1 MTAKSKINIEVDS
14 AKFDEFAN
22 KFTQFKRALDDMPDA
37 WRATESAT
45 SSSRQG
51 FEQAAVGMAEMAS
64 DMAAML
70 DNSRKLDRVSG
81 DTSRHWKDLARNT
94 ANVAGNIAKATASL
108 LKWTAI
114 NTAIGVLTSGGA
126 LFGMDRL
133 AESVATGRTR
143 SMGLGTTYGG
153 LNAFRIQ
160 FGRLGNPE
168 GILGRV
174 GNALASPEGRSVF
187 QQMGMG
193 QEELNGDTADV
204 ATRAILHMK
213 DILDTI
219 PKGQLATG
227 LQAHRLDQ
235 LIDMSTARVLQGMSR
250 KEIAGLVGGMP
261 GLRKQLDLAP
271 DQQLSWQTFVT
282 KLDRAGKI
290 IQTTFINNLEG
301 LTGPLGNLATSFS
314 SLLSVLM
321 KEGGPLQL
329 FINEMADGLDW
340 LVKLFRPENKE
351 SAEAA
356 IREWEDNLAGVG
368 RSLLSL
374 GPSVAKLGEILG
386 WLLGVTPAAAAT
398 GPAGEGSGGVGSAGR
413 SDGAGRG
420 FRGSTGGGGA
430 SGDGGGASPSSHGVN
445 EKWSGVS
452 SGQGNLTKLIEDESR
467 RAGIDPR
474 IMEGIRAGESAHGS
488 RYDVKDDALESSWGP
503 FQLNRRRGLGVEF
516 ERDTGLDLR
525 DPSTIAAQAR
535 WVAQYIAKGR
545 SLRPWAGY
553 HGPRD
558 ADPRW
563 GDSGYRPTKAAAAPN
578 SVDPFA
584 FAKHTLVGRKVK
596 VTVNNSTGANP
607 TMLMNAAAA
616 H

>member
-1 MTAKSKINIEVDS
+1 MAAKSKIVVEVDS
-14 AKFDEFAN
+14 GKFDELY
-22 KFTQFKRALDDMPDA
+22 RAFNRYKEALEQTPDA
-37 WRATESAT
+37 WRATELAT
-45 SSSRQG
+45 SAVREG
-51 FEQAAVGMAEMAS
+51 FEQAAVDIAEMAS
-64 DMAAML
+64 NMANVL
-70 DNSRKLDRVSG
+70 DNSRKLDRVSEG
-81 DTSRHWKDLARNT
+81 TSRHWKDMARNT

-108 LKWTAI
+108 LKWAGITSV
-114 NTAIGVLTSGGA
+114 IGALTGGGA

-133 AESVATGRTR
+133 AESVATGRTQ
-143 SMGLGTTYGG
+143 SMGLGTSYGG
-153 LNAFRIQ
+153 LSAFRIQ

-174 GNALASPEGRSVF
+174 SNALTSPEGRSIF
-187 QQMGMG
+187 QQMGMNQG
-193 QEELNGDTADV
+193 ELNGDTADV

-227 LQAHRLDQ
+227 MQAHRLDQ

-250 KEIAGLVGGMP
+250 KEVAGLVGGMP
-261 GLRKQLDLAP
+261 GLRKQLDLSPA
-271 DQQLSWQTFVT
+271 QQLSWQTFLT
-282 KLDRAGKI
+282 KMDRASKI
-290 IQTTFINNLEG
+290 ISSKFIDSLSS

-314 SLLSVLM
+314 KLLAVLM
-321 KEGGPLQL
+321 KDGGPLQL
-329 FINEMADGLDW
+329 FINKMAEGLES
-340 LVKLFRPENKE
+340 LVKYFRPENKSSVE
-351 SAEAA
+351 QT
-356 IREWEDNLAGVG
+356 IKEWEGRLAEVG
-368 RSLLSL
+368 HALLGL
-374 GPSVAKLGEILG
+374 GTAVVKIGNFFG
-386 WLLGVTPAAAAT
+386 WLLGVPPAAAAT

-413 SDGAGRG
+413 ADSAGRG
-420 FRGSTGGGGA
+420 FRGSTGAAGA
-430 SGDGGGASPSSHGVN
+430 TGSGGGASPSAHGVN
-445 EKWSGVS
+445 EKWGGVS
-452 SGQGNLTKLIEDESR
+452 SGEGNLTKLIEAESR

-474 IMEGIRAGESAHGS
+474 IMEGIRAGESGHGS

-516 ERDTGLDLR
+516 EKDTGLDLR

-563 GDSGYRPTKAAAAPN
+563 GDSGYRPTKEAAAPP

-584 FAKHTLVGRKVK
+584 FAKHTLAGRKVK
-596 VTVNNSTGANP
+596 VTVNNSSGANP